1 MLTLHINFNNRIEYY
16 PLSSLWAANL
26 ISINFL
32 RRNPKIHHIHIVD
45 NETGEVLKT
54 YYQK

>member
-32 RRNPKIHHIHIVD
+32 RRDPKIHHIHIVD